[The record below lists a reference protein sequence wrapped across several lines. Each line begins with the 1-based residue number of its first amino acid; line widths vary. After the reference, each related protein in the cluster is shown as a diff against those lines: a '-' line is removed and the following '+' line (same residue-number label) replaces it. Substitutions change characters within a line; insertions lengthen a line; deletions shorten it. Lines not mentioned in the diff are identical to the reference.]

1 MSPVPRGGRDGSR
14 YDGRGRRVSADSTSR
29 TKPPRNRAEPRGGFR
44 NPQRLA
50 TSPEDFRKRAKL
62 LQILGAIVVALLIG
76 RLGWVQLVA
85 GPEFSARAADQRAAT
100 IMDPATRGAINDRDG
115 NALAFTMEARALTVH
130 PNQIRSDMEE
140 RHRLW
145 PETYGEP
152 DERLTELAEAL
163 PEMIG
168 VRDLDEVARSASS
181 RRREHQEEE
190 EVEDSVPR
198 PADISSS
205 EILEKLQDE
214 SSSYEVLVRN
224 VDPDKASE
232 VVQTFPELVAERQNI
247 RQYPNGAVAANV
259 VGKIGMDDVGQFG
272 FEASRDATLQGVN
285 GSRTVDL
292 ASNGVAIPGSTRD
305 VVDPEDGVSYDLTLD
320 IDMQYYVQQQV
331 DQAAQ
336 NSGANSA
343 SAVVMDSH
351 TGEVM
356 AMAQSATANPNRDIG
371 NEIEEGRNL
380 ANDPVSRA
388 FEPGSVAKIITAMAA
403 IEDGLTTPDEV
414 MTVPGQIDMAGV
426 TVRDAWEHGD
436 EQYTSTGI
444 FGKSSNVGTL
454 MLAERV
460 GQDRFAEL
468 LNLLGLGRATGIELP
483 GESGGIVP
491 SRETWDYGT
500 FANLPIGQG
509 MAMSLIQMASIYQ
522 TVANDGVRVPP
533 SIVSSETTAD
543 GTVIENE
550 LPESVRVV
558 SPETA
563 RTVTEMFQGVVQ
575 SDPTGVQSGTG
586 SEGAIEGYQV
596 SGKTGTA
603 QKIDPDTGRYS
614 DSAYY
619 ITFAGIAPADNP
631 RFVVAIMLDEP
642 ERGVHGEGGQSAA
655 PLFHDIASWALNRY
669 NVPPSPPSEG
679 MLLLDAG

>member
-29 TKPPRNRAEPRGGFR
+29 TKPPRNRPEPRGGFR
-44 NPQRLA
+44 APQRLA
-50 TSPEDFRKRAKL
+50 TSPEDFRKRARL
-62 LQILGAIVVALLIG
+62 LQILGAVVVALLIG

-100 IMDPATRGAINDRDG
+100 IIDPATRGAINDRDG

-152 DERLTELAEAL
+152 EERLIELSEAL

-168 VRDLDEVARSASS
+168 VRDLDEVARSRNG

-190 EVEDSVPR
+190 EEATVPR

-232 VVQTFPELVAERQNI
+232 VVQRFPELVAERQNI

-305 VVDPEDGVSYDLTLD
+305 VVDPEDGVSYNLTLD

-336 NSGANSA
+336 NSGAKSA

-380 ANDPVSRA
+380 SNDPVTRA
-388 FEPGSVAKIITAMAA
+388 FEPGSVAKIITALAA

-436 EQYTSTGI
+436 EQFTTTGI

-468 LNLLGLGRATGIELP
+468 LNLLGLGRATGIEQP

-533 SIVSSETTAD
+533 SIVASETSAD
-543 GTVIENE
+543 GTVVEKE

-586 SEGAIEGYQV
+586 PEGAIEGYQI

-614 DSAYY
+614 DSSYY

-642 ERGVHGEGGQSAA
+642 ERGVHGEGGQTAA